1 MLLTLARLLGRKLV
15 AWGVIAVVL
24 VLALVSLVAAARVKH
39 DDDVLA
45 FLPRTNPEV
54 RLFYEVNKRFGGLD
68 VAVVGV
74 GAPDVLEPAFIDR
87 LGKVTKRLNETEG
100 VAFALSLTSVDD
112 FTPDPQKGGIS
123 VSYLV
128 GAPPA
133 TPDEQA
139 ALREKV
145 MSRDQVVGNLV
156 SPDGKAALVYCFAA
170 HNAEP
175 KAVAARVRQVVEQG
189 FPDDEKYWG
198 GAPFIST
205 YIYNVTQE
213 DLRKL
218 APWAVAVI
226 VLITIASFRDV
237 IGSALALLSTAI
249 GIVMSVGLMG
259 ALGVHSNIMVGSMP
273 VILFALGSAYSVHLL
288 ARYYVLARGR
298 DVEEALAVTLVEVG
312 PPVIASGLTTIAGLL
327 SFLVMDIEP
336 MRTFGLFTG
345 IGILA
350 SLVLALTFV
359 PAVIRVAK
367 LKGKA
372 AVAVN
377 TTGLIA
383 RLCAFAQRRRLGIG
397 VAVGV
402 LSAAGLVFAVQVD
415 SRMDNAAFFAK
426 DSPPD
431 RAERFLGEHF
441 GGSNFIQ
448 LQVEGD
454 MTDPHVLREVQALG
468 DRMELV
474 PGVTGVQH
482 VAAVI
487 AQINEAMEGD
497 RRIPDTDAKV
507 KLLYRFL
514 DGKKAV
520 SQLVTDDR
528 RYALLQVKISASR
541 PEEIEPVL
549 EKVEAIGRAAA
560 ASGYLAV
567 DRGGPRRAEVEA
579 RLADLALL
587 RIQASS
593 KLFGAPLSDQR
604 IEALRARLGELP
616 AAPDRSPLKASIA
629 AFLGSDEFSGELP
642 ETPENAADRVADAL
656 AALAGPTSEAAL
668 ATAIGA
674 AIERPAD
681 DETVADIAGSVA
693 KPLEE
698 IRKRQIAK
706 TRASALLSKAAVE
719 LPSGPKGERYL
730 AAVSNALLD
739 LENEAAFLPAGGA
752 GSPGAGAAAPVKLGV
767 EATGLPVLHRGL
779 SRSVAINQLKSLGVA
794 LVLVVLITAAMY
806 RSLWSGLLVNAPIA
820 VTLILV
826 YAVMGILHIRLDI
839 GTSMLASLIIGAGVD
854 YAVHLATTWNA
865 PPDRPLAEAAAAAG
879 ATSGPG
885 ITLNALMVAAGF
897 AVLTLGEARPLQN
910 VGGLTAAAM
919 ILAALATFLVMPAL
933 ARKHRYTSPARIGDP
948 VPASE
953 TESTVTSS
961 IPP

>member
-1 MLLTLARLLGRKLV
+1 MLLSLARLLGRKLV
-15 AWGVIAVVL
+15 AWVVIAAVL
-24 VLALVSLVAAARVKH
+24 VLAVVSLITAARVQH

-45 FLPRTNPEV
+45 FLPRSNPEV

-74 GAPDVLEPAFIDR
+74 GAPDVLAPDFIDR

-112 FTPDPQKGGIS
+112 FAPDPQKGGIS

-133 TPDEQA
+133 TPAEQA
-139 ALREKV
+139 ALRVKV

-156 SPDGKAALVYCFAA
+156 SADGKAALIYCFAA
-170 HNAEP
+170 HNAVP
-175 KAVAARVRQVVEQG
+175 KAVAARVREAVEQG
-189 FPDDEKYWG
+189 FPRDEKHWG

-213 DLRKL
+213 DLRRL

-226 VLITIASFRDV
+226 VLITIASFRDI

-259 ALGVHSNIMVGSMP
+259 ALGVPSNIMVGSMP

-288 ARYYVLARGR
+288 SRYYVLARGR
-298 DVEEALAVTLVEVG
+298 DVEEALAATLCEVG
-312 PPVIASGLTTIAGLL
+312 PPVIASGLTTMAGLL
-327 SFLVMDIEP
+327 SFLVMDIQP

-359 PAVIRVAK
+359 PAVIRVAQ

-372 AVAVN
+372 SAAIN
-377 TTGLIA
+377 PTGVMA
-383 RLCAFAQRRRLGIG
+383 RFCAFAQTRRLPVGI
-397 VAVGV
+397 AAGV

-415 SRMDNAAFFAK
+415 TRMDNAAFFSK
-426 DSPPD
+426 GSPPD
-431 RAERFLGEHF
+431 QAERFLGEHF
-441 GGSNFIQ
+441 GGSQFIQ

-454 MTDPHVLREVQALG
+454 MTDPHVLREIQALG
-468 DRMELV
+468 DRVDLV
-474 PGVTGVQH
+474 PGVTSVNH
-482 VAAVI
+482 VASVI

-514 DGKKAV
+514 EGKQAV

-528 RYALLQVKISASR
+528 RFALVQIKISASR
-541 PEEIEPVL
+541 PEDVEPIL
-549 EKVEAIGRAAA
+549 ERVEAIGREAA
-560 ASGYLAV
+560 GYIAV
-567 DRGGPRRAEVEA
+567 ARTGPRRAEAEA
-579 RLADLALL
+579 RVADLTLL
-587 RIQASS
+587 RVQAAS
-593 KLFGAPLSDQR
+593 KLFGVPLSDDQ
-604 IEALRARLGELP
+604 IKAFRARLFELP
-616 AAPDRSPLKASIA
+616 EAPERAPLKASIA

-642 ETPENAADRVADAL
+642 ETPAGAADRIADAL
-656 AALAGPTSEAAL
+656 AGLSGKASDEAL

-674 AIERPAD
+674 ALERPSG
-681 DETVADIAGSVA
+681 DEAVVDIADSVA
-693 KPLEE
+693 RPLEE
-698 IRKRQIAK
+698 IRRRQLAS
-706 TRASALLSKAAVE
+706 TRASVLLEKALIP
-719 LPSGPKGERYL
+719 LPPAEKGERYL
-730 AAVSNALLD
+730 AEVGNALLD
-739 LENEAAFLPAGGA
+739 LEKEAVLIPAPGAEAA
-752 GSPGAGAAAPVKLGV
+752 VKLGI
-767 EATGLPVLHRGL
+767 EATGLPLLHRGL
-779 SRSVAINQLKSLGVA
+779 SRSVAINQIKSLAVA
-794 LVLVVLITAAMY
+794 LGLVVIIMAAVY
-806 RSLWSGLLVNAPIA
+806 RSLWSSLLVNAPIA

-826 YAVMGILHIRLDI
+826 YAVMGLLRIRLDI

-854 YAVHLATTWNA
+854 YAVHLTATWNA
-865 PPDRPLAEAAAAAG
+865 PSDRPLAEAAAAAG
-879 ATSGPG
+879 ARSGPS
-885 ITLNALMVAAGF
+885 IWLNALMVAAGF
-897 AVLTLGEARPLQN
+897 VVLTFGEARPLQN

-919 ILAALATFLVMPAL
+919 ILAALATFLVIPAL
-933 ARKHRYTSPARIGDP
+933 ARRHRYTSPTRIAGP

-953 TESTVTSS
+953 TESAVISS
-961 IPP
+961 SQP